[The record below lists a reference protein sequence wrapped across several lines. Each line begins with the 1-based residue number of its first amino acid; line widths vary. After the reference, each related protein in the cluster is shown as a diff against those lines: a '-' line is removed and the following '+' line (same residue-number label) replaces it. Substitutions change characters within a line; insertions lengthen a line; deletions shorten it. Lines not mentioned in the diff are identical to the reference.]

1 MKRFFSA
8 PTAVNLELTE
18 ICNITCRHCYNF
30 WREDGMGSISLDE
43 EKMDRLVE
51 KFREAGI
58 FHVILSGGEPFSKFE
73 VLEHA
78 IGELLRNNISV
89 SCNSNLMLTTED
101 RIKRLATAGLEH
113 ILTSLPS
120 GDPATCDHIMN
131 QVGTFEKVVKGI
143 KETVAGGIRV
153 SANMVLMR
161 SNLGQVYQTS
171 ELLSEL
177 GAQKL
182 FLTRSV
188 PPVYQSGSGAD
199 LDVGPEEMKGALDAA
214 LQAKADFGIQVGSLV
229 SYPLC
234 FLGDLEKYADF
245 VGRGCPSQS
254 GHRMSINATGDIHA
268 CVHEDEGYGNIF
280 ESPLAEVYQTRMRK
294 WHDQRFYYE
303 GCRGCEYIEV
313 CESGC
318 SMMALGHY
326 GGHKEKDP
334 LFVGPQGI
342 TRHFKVAGNTEI
354 LDAIESGTRFS
365 VPKRLRFRKEDGF
378 YLLSIRW
385 ANVITIPTAI
395 AEFLISRQ
403 HSGESFI
410 LEDIGKEHRDFLAG
424 LFFKDA
430 LESYDEGETIQTQ
443 PKSPTGLGV
452 NLENL
457 PGASFSI

>member
-1 MKRFFSA
+1 MKRIFSA

-18 ICNITCRHCYNF
+18 ICNIACRHCYNF
-30 WREDGMGSISLDE
+30 WREDGMDSISLDR
-43 EKMDRLVE
+43 EKMNQLVE

-58 FHVILSGGEPFSKFE
+58 FHAILSGGEPFARFE
-73 VLEHA
+73 VLEYA

-101 RIKRLATAGLEH
+101 RIKHLATAGLDH

-131 QVGTFEKVVKGI
+131 QVGAFEKVVKGI

-153 SANMVLMR
+153 SANVVLMR
-161 SNLGQVYQTS
+161 RNLGQVYQTA
-171 ELLSEL
+171 EFLSGL

-188 PPVYQSGSGAD
+188 PPVYQSEPDGDID
-199 LDVGPEEMKGALDAA
+199 LRPEEIKGALDAV

-268 CVHEDEGYGNIF
+268 CVHENEAYGNVFKSSLVEI
-280 ESPLAEVYQTRMRK
+280 YQTRMRK
-294 WHDQRFYYE
+294 WHDQCFYYE

-326 GGHKEKDP
+326 GSHKERDP

-342 TRHFKVAGNTEI
+342 TEHFKVADDTEI
-354 LDAIESGTRFS
+354 LDAIDSGMIFF

-385 ANVITIPTAI
+385 ANVIPIPTVI
-395 AEFLISRQ
+395 AEVLISHQ
-403 HSGESFI
+403 HSGESFT
-410 LEDIGKEHRDFLAG
+410 LKDMGKEHRDLLAG
-424 LFFKDA
+424 LFFKDV
-430 LESYDEGETIQTQ
+430 LESYGEEKTIRT
-443 PKSPTGLGV
+443 KHESLTGLSV
-452 NLENL
+452 NPENL
-457 PGASFSI
+457 PGASFSM

>member
-18 ICNITCRHCYNF
+18 ICNIACRHCYNF

-78 IGELLRNNISV
+78 ISELMRNNISV

-131 QVGTFEKVVKGI
+131 QVGAFEKVVKGI

-161 SNLGQVYQTS
+161 SNLGQVYQTA
-171 ELLSEL
+171 ELLAQI

-182 FLTRSV
+182 FFTRSV
-188 PPVYQSGSGAD
+188 PPVYQSEPDAD
-199 LDVGPEEMKGALDAA
+199 LDVGPEEMKCALDAA

-268 CVHEDEGYGNIF
+268 CVHEDEGYGNVF
-280 ESPLAEVYQTRMRK
+280 ESSLAEIYQTRMRK
-294 WHDQRFYYE
+294 WHNQSFYYE

-326 GGHKEKDP
+326 GSHKERDP
-334 LFVGPQGI
+334 LFVGPQGVI
-342 TRHFKVAGNTEI
+342 RDFKVADNEEI
-354 LDAIESGTRFS
+354 FSALDSGMTFS

-395 AEFLISRQ
+395 AEFLISCQ
-403 HSGESFI
+403 HNDESFT
-410 LEDIGKEHRDFLAG
+410 LEDVGKEHRDLLAG

-430 LESYDEGETIQTQ
+430 IESCGEKTIQVKQ
-443 PKSPTGLGV
+443 ESPIGLSV

>member
-1 MKRFFSA
+1 MKRIFSA

-18 ICNITCRHCYNF
+18 ICNVACRHCYNF
-30 WREDGMGSISLDE
+30 WREDRVSSISLD
-43 EKMDRLVE
+43 KDRMDRLVE

-58 FHVILSGGEPFSKFE
+58 FHVILSGGEPFAEFD
-73 VLEHA
+73 VLEYA
-78 IGELLRNNISV
+78 IDTLLQNNISV

-101 RIKRLATAGLEH
+101 KIERLAAAGLDH

-131 QVGTFEKVVKGI
+131 QVGAFEKVVKGI
-143 KETVAGGIRV
+143 EETVAGGIRV

-161 SNLGQVYQTS
+161 SNLGQVYQTA
-171 ELLSEL
+171 ELLSQL
-177 GAQKL
+177 GVQKL
-182 FLTRSV
+182 FFTRSV
-188 PPVYQSGSGAD
+188 PPVSQSEPD
-199 LDVGPEEMKGALDAA
+199 TELDVGPEEMKGALDAA

-268 CVHEDEGYGNIF
+268 CVHEDESYGNVF
-280 ESPLAEVYQTRMRK
+280 ESPLAEIYQTRMRK

-303 GCRGCEYIEV
+303 GCRGCEYIEI

-326 GGHKEKDP
+326 GSHKEKDP

-342 TRHFKVAGNTEI
+342 IKHFKVAGNTDI
-354 LDAIESGTRFS
+354 LDAMESGMAFS

-385 ANVITIPTAI
+385 ANV
-395 AEFLISRQ
+395 
-403 HSGESFI
+403 
-410 LEDIGKEHRDFLAG
+410 
-424 LFFKDA
+424 
-430 LESYDEGETIQTQ
+430 
-443 PKSPTGLGV
+443 
-452 NLENL
+452 
-457 PGASFSI
+457 

>member
-153 SANMVLMR
+153 SANIVLMR

-182 FLTRSV
+182 FFTRSV

-199 LDVGPEEMKGALDAA
+199 LDVGPEEMKDALDAA

-268 CVHEDEGYGNIF
+268 CVHEDEGYGNVF
-280 ESPLAEVYQTRMRK
+280 ESSLAEIYQTRMRK

-303 GCRGCEYIEV
+303 DCRGCEYIEV

-326 GGHKEKDP
+326 GSHKERDP
-334 LFVGPQGI
+334 FFVGPQGI
-342 TRHFKVAGNTEI
+342 TRHFKVAGNEEI
-354 LDAIESGTRFS
+354 FSALDSGMTFS
-365 VPKRLRFRKEDGF
+365 APKRLRFRKEDGF

-395 AEFLISRQ
+395 AEFLISCQ
-403 HSGESFI
+403 HNDESFT
-410 LEDIGKEHRDFLAG
+410 LEDIGKEHRELLAG

-430 LESYDEGETIQTQ
+430 IESCGEKTIQV
-443 PKSPTGLGV
+443 KHESPIGLSV

-457 PGASFSI
+457 PGASFYI

>member
-1 MKRFFSA
+1 M
-8 PTAVNLELTE
+8 TE
-18 ICNITCRHCYNF
+18 ICNIACRHCYNF
-30 WREDGMGSISLDE
+30 WREDGVGSISLDE
-43 EKMDRLVE
+43 DRIDRLVE

-58 FHVILSGGEPFSKFE
+58 FHVILSGGEPFAKFE

-78 IGELLRNNISV
+78 ISTLLRNNISV
-89 SCNSNLMLTTED
+89 SCNSNLMLATED
-101 RIKRLATAGLEH
+101 RIKRLAAAGLDH

-120 GDPATCDHIMN
+120 GDPSTCDHIMN
-131 QVGTFEKVVKGI
+131 QVGTFDKVVKGI

-161 SNLGQVYQTS
+161 RNLGQVYQTA

-177 GAQKL
+177 GVQKL
-182 FLTRSV
+182 FFTRSV
-188 PPVYQSGSGAD
+188 PPVYQSQPD
-199 LDVGPEEMKGALDAA
+199 TELDVGPEEMKDALDAA

-268 CVHEDEGYGNIF
+268 CVHEDEGYGNVF

-326 GGHKEKDP
+326 GSYKEKDP

-342 TRHFKVAGNTEI
+342 TKHFKVADNTEI
-354 LDAIESGTRFS
+354 LDSMNAGMTFS
-365 VPKRLRFRKEDGF
+365 APKRLRFRKEDGF
-378 YLLSIRW
+378 YLLSIQW
-385 ANVITIPTAI
+385 ANVITIPTTI
-395 AEFLISRQ
+395 AEFLISHQ
-403 HSGESFI
+403 ASSEVFT
-410 LEDIGKEHRDFLAG
+410 LEDFGREHRDLLVG

-430 LESYDEGETIQTQ
+430 VEPCGVGKTIQI
-443 PKSPTGLGV
+443 KHEDPTGLSV

>member
-1 MKRFFSA
+1 MKRLFYA
-8 PTAVNLELTE
+8 PTSVNLELTE
-18 ICNITCRHCYNF
+18 ICNIACRHCYNF
-30 WREDGMGSISLDE
+30 WRKDGMGSVSLDE
-43 EKMDRLVE
+43 KKMDQLVE

-58 FHVILSGGEPFSKFE
+58 FHVILTGGEPFAKFE
-73 VLEHA
+73 VLEYA
-78 IGELLRNNISV
+78 VGALIRNNISV
-89 SCNSNLMLTTED
+89 SCNSNLMLTSENK
-101 RIKRLATAGLEH
+101 IERLATAGLDH

-120 GDPATCDHIMN
+120 GDPTTCDHIMN
-131 QVGTFEKVVKGI
+131 QVDAFEKVVRGI
-143 KETVAGGIRV
+143 RETIAGDIRV

-161 SNLGQVYQTS
+161 QNLGQVYQTA
-171 ELLSEL
+171 ELLSQL

-182 FLTRSV
+182 FCTRSV
-188 PPVYQSGSGAD
+188 PPVHQPEPDED

-214 LQAKADFGIQVGSLV
+214 LRAKADFGIQVGSLV

-268 CVHEDEGYGNIF
+268 CVHEEESYGNVF
-280 ESPLAEVYQTRMRK
+280 DSPLAEIYQTRMRK
-294 WHDQRFYYE
+294 WHNQRFYYE
-303 GCRGCEYIEV
+303 GCWSCEYIEV

-326 GGHKEKDP
+326 KNHQEKDP

-342 TRHFKVAGNTEI
+342 TKHFKVANNTEI
-354 LDAIESGTRFS
+354 YNAMDSEMSFS
-365 VPKRLRFRKEDGF
+365 VPKRLRFRKENGF

-395 AEFLISRQ
+395 AEFLISHQRN
-403 HSGESFI
+403 GEPFT
-410 LEDIGKEHRDFLAG
+410 LKDMGKEHRDLLTG

-430 LESYDEGETIQTQ
+430 VESRGEEEIMQI
-443 PKSPTGLGV
+443 KRESPTGLSV

-457 PGASFSI
+457 PGACFSM

>member
-1 MKRFFSA
+1 MFSA

-18 ICNITCRHCYNF
+18 ICNIACRHCYNF
-30 WREDGMGSISLDE
+30 WRKDGMSSISLYE

-58 FHVILSGGEPFSKFE
+58 FHVILTGGEPFAKFD

-78 IGELLRNNISV
+78 VGALLRNNISV

-101 RIKRLATAGLEH
+101 RIKRLAAAGLDH

-131 QVGTFEKVVKGI
+131 QVGAFEKVVKGI
-143 KETVAGGIRV
+143 KETINGGIRV

-161 SNLGQVYQTS
+161 NNLGQVYQTA
-171 ELLSEL
+171 ELLSQL

-182 FLTRSV
+182 FFTRSV
-188 PPVYQSGSGAD
+188 PPVYQSEPDAD
-199 LDVGPEEMKGALDAA
+199 LDVGPEEMKDALDAA

-268 CVHEDEGYGNIF
+268 CVHEDEDYGNVF
-280 ESPLAEVYQTRMRK
+280 ESPLVEIYQTRMRK
-294 WHDQRFYYE
+294 WHDQSFYYE
-303 GCRGCEYIEV
+303 GCRSCEYMEV

-326 GGHKEKDP
+326 GSHKEKDP

-342 TRHFKVAGNTEI
+342 TGHFKVANNAEI
-354 LDAIESGTRFS
+354 YNAMDSGMAFS
-365 VPKRLRFRKEDGF
+365 VPKRLRFRKENGF

-395 AEFLISRQ
+395 AELLISHQ
-403 HSGESFI
+403 HSGEAFT
-410 LEDIGKEHRDFLAG
+410 LEDMGEKYRDFLAG

-430 LESYDEGETIQTQ
+430 VEFCNEGEAIQV
-443 PKSPTGLGV
+443 KRESPTGLSV

-457 PGASFSI
+457 PGVSFSI

>member
-1 MKRFFSA
+1 MKRIFSA

-18 ICNITCRHCYNF
+18 ICNVACRHCYNF
-30 WREDGMGSISLDE
+30 WREDRVSSISLD
-43 EKMDRLVE
+43 KDRMDRLVE

-58 FHVILSGGEPFSKFE
+58 FHVILSGGEPFAEFD
-73 VLEHA
+73 VLEYA
-78 IGELLRNNISV
+78 IDTLLQNNISV

-101 RIKRLATAGLEH
+101 KIERLAAAGLDH

-131 QVGTFEKVVKGI
+131 QVGAFEKVVKGI
-143 KETVAGGIRV
+143 EETVAGGIRV

-161 SNLGQVYQTS
+161 SNLGQVYQTA
-171 ELLSEL
+171 ELLSQL
-177 GAQKL
+177 GVQKL
-182 FLTRSV
+182 FFTRSV
-188 PPVYQSGSGAD
+188 PPVSQSEPD
-199 LDVGPEEMKGALDAA
+199 TELDVGPEEMKGALDAA

-268 CVHEDEGYGNIF
+268 CVHEDESYGNVF
-280 ESPLAEVYQTRMRK
+280 ESPLAEIYQTRMRK

-303 GCRGCEYIEV
+303 GCRGCEYIEI
-313 CESGC
+313 CESSC

-326 GGHKEKDP
+326 GSHKEKDP

-342 TRHFKVAGNTEI
+342 IKHFKVAGNTDI
-354 LDAIESGTRFS
+354 LDAMESGMAFS

-385 ANVITIPTAI
+385 ANVITLPTVI
-395 AEFLISRQ
+395 AEFLLSRQ
-403 HSGESFI
+403 HSGDPFT
-410 LEDIGKEHRDFLAG
+410 LEDFGKEHRDLLAG

-430 LESYDEGETIQTQ
+430 VVSCDERKTRQVKRE
-443 PKSPTGLGV
+443 SPTGLSV